1 METTESPESEV
12 APIPV
17 AEAPPEA
24 EVPPQAETSPAE
36 KQGLTE
42 MWAFSRYVHVGPGAE
57 DCEEGMDG
65 SCANPLHFHAWCRLP
80 NPFQNA
86 SIREKALAA
95 KARKE
100 RQLYDPETDAYA
112 ILENEMD
119 RLRRVG
125 EAGERGKQAL
135 IEDLLS
141 QTLWKDSL
149 TAMRELGEE
158 DEWKTIGEDR
168 ERFQVL
174 NSMPASDR
182 PADEYG
188 ELERHLSAYEE
199 ALNARREE
207 EQKPQREAL
216 EAKSVEELIVQV
228 RDSRVE
234 SEANEDFMRVFSLWE
249 WYTGTMK
256 CRDPER
262 GFPTERVFGDVNH
275 LQNAAPEVIE
285 ALEAAFT
292 ELETAMG
299 SKNALG
305 NS

>member
-1 METTESPESEV
+1 METTESPESEA

-24 EVPPQAETSPAE
+24 PPEEPQAETSPAE

-57 DCEEGMDG
+57 ECEEAQDG

-100 RQLYDPETDAYA
+100 RQLHDPETDAYA
-112 ILENEMD
+112 ILEGEMD
-119 RLRRVG
+119 RLRRAA
-125 EAGERGKQAL
+125 EDTGKQAL
-135 IEDLLS
+135 VDDLLS

-158 DEWKTIGEDR
+158 EEWATISEDR
-168 ERFQVL
+168 ERFQAL
-174 NSMPASDR
+174 SALPADDR

-188 ELERHLSAYEE
+188 ELERHLKAYEE

-207 EQKPQREAL
+207 EQQPQKEAL
-216 EAKSVEELIVQV
+216 EAKSVDELIALV
-228 RDSRVE
+228 RDGRIE

-256 CRDPER
+256 PRDPER

-275 LQNAAPEVIE
+275 LQNAAPEVVE

-299 SKNALG
+299 SKNAMG

>member
-1 METTESPESEV
+1 METITESPES
-12 APIPV
+12 AIPV
-17 AEAPPEA
+17 AEATPDTPPVA
-24 EVPPQAETSPAE
+24 ESSPAE

-42 MWAFSRYVHVGPGAE
+42 MWQFSDYVHVGPGAE
-57 DCEEGMDG
+57 ECEEAIDG

-100 RQLYDPETDAYA
+100 RQLRDPQADSYE
-112 ILENEMD
+112 ILEAEMD
-119 RLRRVG
+119 RLRRIANEG
-125 EAGERGKQAL
+125 DRGKTAL
-135 IEDLLS
+135 VEDLLA

-149 TAMRELGEE
+149 TAMRELAEE
-158 DEWKTIGEDR
+158 DEWKTIAEDR
-168 ERFQVL
+168 ERFQAL
-174 NSMPASDR
+174 NSMPADDR

-188 ELERHLSAYEE
+188 ELERHLKAYED

-216 EAKSVEELIVQV
+216 EAKSVDELIEQIK
-228 RDSRVE
+228 DSRIE

-285 ALEAAFT
+285 ALDATFT

-299 SKNALG
+299 SKNAMG

>member
-1 METTESPESEV
+1 MATTTESQESE

-17 AEAPPEA
+17 AEAP
-24 EVPPQAETSPAE
+24 VAETSPAE

-42 MWAFSRYVHVGPGAE
+42 MWEFSRYVHVGPGAE
-57 DCEEGMDG
+57 NCEEAIDG
-65 SCANPLHFHAWCRLP
+65 SCADPLHFHAWCRLP

-100 RQLYDPETDAYA
+100 RLLRDPEADAYA
-112 ILENEMD
+112 ILEGEMD

-125 EAGERGKQAL
+125 NQEAL
-135 IEDLLS
+135 IEDLLA

-168 ERFQVL
+168 ERFQAL
-174 NSMPASDR
+174 NSMPADDR

-188 ELERHLSAYEE
+188 ELERHLEAYEK

-207 EQKPQREAL
+207 EQRPQREAL
-216 EAKSVEELIVQV
+216 QAKSVDELIEQI
-228 RDSRVE
+228 RDSRIE

-249 WYTGTMK
+249 WYTGTLK

-285 ALEAAFT
+285 ALEATFT

-299 SKNALG
+299 SKNAMG